1 MRSSA
6 VEGRR
11 RPLILKPC
19 RERRTLG
26 PDPSFPFPALVPTG
40 VGGITMAP
48 VAEGARLARSDSR
61 HFVVAIWGYR
71 DCRGLLGEDFRRL
84 LLRSATRSPW
94 CSRRDLLE
102 VLVLEVRYAA
112 EPMGHARDGSAIRAP
127 DLSVLGRQG
136 PLEIPRPDEKRPE
149 AFMASGPLISRVMP
163 DWHQAIWSCCGAS
176 RGSQPFEARRRTAT
190 TPNTEARP
198 ARLAATEVGSG
209 TVIVT
214 SVLFTLLSDAPEKA
228 SA

>member
-1 MRSSA
+1 
-6 VEGRR
+6 
-11 RPLILKPC
+11 LKPC
-19 RERRTLG
+19 REQRTPG
-26 PDPSFPFPALVPTG
+26 PNPSFPLPALVLTG
-40 VGGITMAP
+40 VSGATMAT
-48 VAEGARLARSDSR
+48 VAEGARLARWDSW
-61 HFVVAIWGYR
+61 HFVAIWGCRGLPGATGGY
-71 DCRGLLGEDFRRL
+71 RGLLGTVAPERY
-84 LLRSATRSPW
+84 AVSPW
-94 CSRRDLLE
+94 CSRRNLFE
-102 VLVLEVRYAA
+102 VLVLEVPCAA
-112 EPMGHARDGSAIRAP
+112 EPMGHARDGSAIRGP
-127 DLSVLGRQG
+127 DLSVLGRQA

-214 SVLFTLLSDAPEKA
+214 SALFTMLSDAPE
-228 SA
+228 